1 MKTRLSGAA
10 DKPLWVQLALG
21 LVVVAACTLAC
32 LPLSTLFPLAEL
44 VMVYILG
51 VMLASLQFSR
61 MASAVTAVMCAAA
74 FDFFFVLPRLS
85 FVPTDLKHLV
95 TVAGLL
101 TLGLVISTL
110 TARLLHQITVVAVEQ
125 ERTRALLAL
134 SRELART
141 ESIADLAAEAA
152 EHVGRFFSAAAAVFL
167 AEDAQP
173 LHVLA
178 AAGVSRGRAA
188 EAQPQLDAVNQDVS
202 WRELATRAFA
212 TRQDEDIAVVGAP
225 GSAAVPLTGSRGNLG
240 ALVVRSDTAWTISAE
255 QASQLKAFAAQTGL
269 AIERAQL
276 EVEAEQARVAV
287 ETERLRGA
295 LLSSVSHDLR
305 TPLGAITGATSALLD
320 DEQLLR
326 SEPGRDLLTTVY
338 EEAVRLNRLVGSLL
352 YMTRLEAG
360 AVAANKEWQP
370 LEEVI
375 GAALTRRASELAGHE
390 VTVKMDYALPLMEI
404 DSVLIEQALG
414 NILDNAAR
422 HTPTGTVI
430 EVEAWPLGR
439 GVEIRVADR
448 GPGLEPGEESL
459 VFDKFYRGAA
469 GRMGG
474 AGLGLAVVR
483 GIIEVH
489 GGRVWAERREGGGS
503 VFHVF
508 LPIEANPP
516 DLALS
521 AAREDDLVEGE

>member
-1 MKTRLSGAA
+1 VKTRLSGVAETL
-10 DKPLWVQLALG
+10 LWKQLALG

-212 TRQDEDIAVVGAP
+212 TRQD
-225 GSAAVPLTGSRGNLG
+225 
-240 ALVVRSDTAWTISAE
+240 
-255 QASQLKAFAAQTGL
+255 
-269 AIERAQL
+269 
-276 EVEAEQARVAV
+276 
-287 ETERLRGA
+287 
-295 LLSSVSHDLR
+295 
-305 TPLGAITGATSALLD
+305 
-320 DEQLLR
+320 
-326 SEPGRDLLTTVY
+326 
-338 EEAVRLNRLVGSLL
+338 
-352 YMTRLEAG
+352 
-360 AVAANKEWQP
+360 
-370 LEEVI
+370 
-375 GAALTRRASELAGHE
+375 
-390 VTVKMDYALPLMEI
+390 
-404 DSVLIEQALG
+404 
-414 NILDNAAR
+414 
-422 HTPTGTVI
+422 
-430 EVEAWPLGR
+430 
-439 GVEIRVADR
+439 
-448 GPGLEPGEESL
+448 
-459 VFDKFYRGAA
+459 
-469 GRMGG
+469 
-474 AGLGLAVVR
+474 
-483 GIIEVH
+483 
-489 GGRVWAERREGGGS
+489 
-503 VFHVF
+503 
-508 LPIEANPP
+508 
-516 DLALS
+516 
-521 AAREDDLVEGE
+521 